1 MRLHEQVK
9 YLQEQNSQLLNGI
22 NEIRRYLNSEK
33 FSIDIMVNKND
44 ILLRINEID
53 YSPGTLYTN

>member
-9 YLQEQNSQLLNGI
+9 YLQEQNSQLLSGI
-22 NEIRRYLNSEK
+22 NEIRRYLNSDK
-33 FSIDIMVNKND
+33 FSQDIMVNKND

-53 YSPGTLYTN
+53 YQTITTN